1 VHYYR
6 QRSRNHLL
14 GRLQKQLADLYLL
27 IGHLQR
33 AEQWYRAASE
43 ELRHQKDWLWVGGA
57 YEGLSVTAMMT
68 KECEQV
74 LGKKAQG
81 VEASSTRSIFKG
93 KVSGWVWCT
102 QGLVIVM

>member
-1 VHYYR
+1 MIMWCCIVVLYCR
-6 QRSRNHLL
+6 QLSRSHLL

-27 IGHLQR
+27 IGQLQR

-74 LGKKAQG
+74 LGKKAKG
-81 VEASSTRSIFKG
+81 VEAPSALSILKG
-93 KVSGWVWCT
+93 KVSVT
-102 QGLVIVM
+102 TM